1 MDETRSTNIRRIAEE
16 IGMAV
21 KDNGDTVQGTTRQI
35 SDLIDKVLD
44 EYIMEVAES
53 MTDEEKAIVWI
64 EEDDGVVTMDLG
76 PYIRALGRKLLFGG
90 RQGRDG
96 GFKALYGSLDKATL
110 KIEHDL
116 DGVVV
121 ELDEV
126 VYIMH
131 GSFLC

>member
-90 RQGRDG
+90 R
-96 GFKALYGSLDKATL
+96 
-110 KIEHDL
+110 
-116 DGVVV
+116 
-121 ELDEV
+121 
-126 VYIMH
+126 
-131 GSFLC
+131 